1 MLPQKGSIMISYF
14 KTVGS
19 ELTRLSK
26 PEPGC
31 WVSVV
36 EPTPDEVN
44 VLIEQYGLDRDFVR
58 SSLDE
63 EESSRVEREENQTLI
78 IVDTAVAEKQDETFL
93 FYTLPVGIITTA
105 QYVFTISL
113 KHCPVIDAIENG
125 AIRNLQT
132 MHKTRFVLLL
142 LMRIT
147 AGFVQYLK
155 QIDKISYHIEKQLSV
170 AMKNKELV
178 QILGLEKSLVY
189 FTTSL
194 RSNEVVLE
202 KLLKVESIKQY
213 PEDTELLGDV
223 IVENQQA
230 IEMTSIYR
238 DIING
243 TRELMSSVIDN
254 RLNNVMKYLTS
265 ITIVMAIPTVI
276 SGIYGMNVDERW
288 MPFANT
294 PHGFLLICVLTLL
307 ICIITMLILRK
318 KKML

>member
-189 FTTSL
+189 FSTSL
-194 RSNEVVLE
+194 KANNITLE
-202 KLLKVESIKQY
+202 KILRGRVMKLYEEDQDLLEDVLVEVKQA
-213 PEDTELLGDV
+213 T
-223 IVENQQA
+223 
-230 IEMTSIYR
+230 EMTKIYTGILSVMV
-238 DIING
+238 DAFA
-243 TRELMSSVIDN
+243 SVIAN
-254 RLNNVMKYLTS
+254 NQNTVMSRLTV
-265 ITIVMAIPTVI
+265 ITIIMAIPTMVF
-276 SGIYGMNVDERW
+276 SFYGMNTAHLPVPDTW
-288 MPFANT
+288 FPTLISVVVTVAVAS
-294 PHGFLLICVLTLL
+294 FLF
-307 ICIITMLILRK
+307 RNK
-318 KKML
+318 NK

>member
-155 QIDKISYHIEKQLSV
+155 QIDKT
-170 AMKNKELV
+170 
-178 QILGLEKSLVY
+178 KSWC
-189 FTTSL
+189 
-194 RSNEVVLE
+194 RSSDWRNPWSTFPL
-202 KLLKVESIKQY
+202 
-213 PEDTELLGDV
+213 P
-223 IVENQQA
+223 
-230 IEMTSIYR
+230 
-238 DIING
+238 
-243 TRELMSSVIDN
+243 
-254 RLNNVMKYLTS
+254 
-265 ITIVMAIPTVI
+265 
-276 SGIYGMNVDERW
+276 
-288 MPFANT
+288 
-294 PHGFLLICVLTLL
+294 
-307 ICIITMLILRK
+307 
-318 KKML
+318 